1 MSDPHGTTHRVDLA
15 GERFDPITLEV
26 IRHRL
31 DKIAEE
37 MQATLLKSSCSPI
50 VKEGLDPDDKSR
62 PHPPYTNAN
71 VLQGRGPRGG
81 HTFACS
87 RRWWHLGRR
96 STCPFCTTPGIP
108 VVAPADATTLVMACA
123 TGRGGPSHPGED
135 EVGLRGDSPRR

>member
-1 MSDPHGTTHRVDLA
+1 MVSEWCARFLSYRELA
-15 GERFDPITLEV
+15 RRELSVPTA
-26 IRHRL
+26 L
-31 DKIAEE
+31 DTCPQCKDV
-37 MQATLLKSSCSPI
+37 LPRI